1 MKHDDSSGVI
11 TTMEDHSEIE
21 RLRRENR
28 ELKDKA
34 AMLEAGRD
42 RVMQAL
48 RESEEKYR
56 LIAEHTADTIWI
68 ADMDLRF
75 TYISPSVLRMYG
87 TTVEEVMGRPVHDS
101 LPPDSL
107 EKAIQVFQE
116 EMAGEAD
123 GHVDPGRVRVIEL
136 DEYRKDRS
144 LIRVESS
151 LAFLRDGD
159 GRPIGILGVS
169 RDVTERRR
177 AEEDRIELE
186 RQVQQARKRNSLMTM
201 AGAIAHH
208 FNNRLTAVIGNIELA
223 AAAMAPSSEA
233 GAHLRDASEAAKRAS
248 ELSMMMLTYVGRGF
262 RRNEPLDMARLV
274 RELIPELRSATPE
287 KARLTVD
294 LPPECPPV
302 AMDADECRQVV
313 MNLCSNACEAL
324 VGRQGDVRVAVFP
337 LEGDSFRETDAG
349 PMSPPGPGPWVCM
362 EVADSGCGMDED
374 CRARLFEPFFST
386 KFIGRG
392 LGLAL
397 VEGIVTALGGAVTV
411 ESAPGRGST
420 FRVFLPVHMG
430 KDVS

>member
-1 MKHDDSSGVI
+1 
-11 TTMEDHSEIE
+11 MEGHSEMA

-28 ELKDKA
+28 ELKEKA
-34 AMLEAGRD
+34 EMLEAGRD
-42 RVMQAL
+42 RVMRDL

-75 TYISPSVLRMYG
+75 TYVSPSVFRMYG
-87 TTVEEVMGRPVHDS
+87 TTVEEVVGRPVHDS

-116 EMAGEAD
+116 EMAREAD
-123 GHVDPGRVRVIEL
+123 GHADPGRVRVIEL

-144 LIRVESS
+144 LIRVETS

-159 GRPIGILGVS
+159 GRPVGILGVS

-177 AEEDRIELE
+177 AEADRIELV

-223 AAAMAPSSEA
+223 AAALAPSSEA
-233 GAHLRDASEAAKRAS
+233 GAHLRDASEAARRAS
-248 ELSMMMLTYVGRGF
+248 ELSAMMLTYVGRSF
-262 RRNEPLDMARLV
+262 RRNEPLDLASRV
-274 RELIPELRSATPE
+274 RELISELRSAAPE
-287 KARLTVD
+287 GAHLDVD
-294 LPPECPPV
+294 LPPKCPPV

-313 MNLCSNACEAL
+313 MNLCTNAWESVGASPGSVRIRVLPVETAL
-324 VGRQGDVRVAVFP
+324 THETQANP
-337 LEGDSFRETDAG
+337 LI
-349 PMSPPGPGPWVCM
+349 PPGPGSWVCL
-362 EVADSGCGMDED
+362 EVIDNGCGMDED

-386 KFIGRG
+386 KFMGRG
-392 LGLAL
+392 LGLPL